1 LKGWDLTVDLT
12 DKQFDEIMKRAGII
26 KEKQVLKKRMISE
39 GVLAIAC
46 IALMILTAFYI
57 PQVDVI
63 QEARTEVRYGS
74 LLLGSP
80 HMGYVIIGILAFV
93 LGILVALLCINWR
106 EKNKKERE

>member
-1 LKGWDLTVDLT
+1 MKGWDLTVDLT

-46 IALMILTAFYI
+46 IALMILNAFYI
-57 PQVDVI
+57 PQVDAI
-63 QEARTEVRYGS
+63 QETRTEVRYGS

-80 HMGYVIIGILAFV
+80 YMGYVIIGILAFV

-106 EKNKKERE
+106 ENNKKERE